1 MITLAQEMTINFII
15 GGATLGVITYLVK
28 YLKPEI
34 GAIVWAAPV
43 ILVPTILA
51 LWLNNTETIRIAN
64 FVGSAIPN
72 VLLIVL
78 WQVTFIVLLVKFKMG
93 VIKSVFYSLF
103 AWIII
108 ATLLYKSGIYNYFKI
123 SIA

>member
-51 LWLNNTETIRIAN
+51 LWLNNTETIKIAN

>member
-1 MITLAQEMTINFII
+1 MLNLAQELSLNFLI
-15 GGATLGVITYLVK
+15 GGGTLGLITYLVK

-34 GAIVWAAPV
+34 GSIVWAAPV

-51 LWLNNTETIRIAN
+51 LWLNNTKTIKIAN

-78 WQVTFIVLLVKFKMG
+78 WQVAFITLLVKFKMG
-93 VIKSVFYSLF
+93 VIRSVMISLS

-108 ATLLYKSGIYNYFKI
+108 AVLLYKSGIYDYFKI
-123 SIA
+123 SVA

>member
-43 ILVPTILA
+43 ILVPTVLA

>member
-1 MITLAQEMTINFII
+1 MITLAQEMTINFLI

-108 ATLLYKSGIYNYFKI
+108 AVLLYKSGIYNYFKI

>member
-15 GGATLGVITYLVK
+15 GGVTLGVITYLVK

-43 ILVPTILA
+43 ILVPTVLA

-78 WQVTFIVLLVKFKMG
+78 WQVTFIVLLVKYKMG
-93 VIKSVFYSLF
+93 VIKSVFYSLI

>member
-93 VIKSVFYSLF
+93 VIKSVFYSLI

>member
-1 MITLAQEMTINFII
+1 MLNLAQELSLNFLI
-15 GGATLGVITYLVK
+15 GGGTLGLITYLVK

-34 GAIVWAAPV
+34 GSIVWAAPV

-51 LWLNNTETIRIAN
+51 LWLNNTKTIKIAN

-78 WQVTFIVLLVKFKMG
+78 WQVAFITLLVKFKMG
-93 VIKSVFYSLF
+93 VIRSVTISLVGWLIV
-103 AWIII
+103 AV
-108 ATLLYKSGIYNYFKI
+108 LLYKSGIYDYFKI
-123 SIA
+123 SVA

>member
-1 MITLAQEMTINFII
+1 MITLAQELTINFII

-43 ILVPTILA
+43 ILVPTVLA

-108 ATLLYKSGIYNYFKI
+108 ATLLYKSGLYNYFKI

>member
-43 ILVPTILA
+43 ILVPTVLA

-78 WQVTFIVLLVKFKMG
+78 WQVTFIVLLVKLKMG

-108 ATLLYKSGIYNYFKI
+108 AVLLYKSGIYNYFKI

>member
-93 VIKSVFYSLF
+93 VIKSVFYSLI

-108 ATLLYKSGIYNYFKI
+108 ATLLYKSGLYNYFKI

>member
-1 MITLAQEMTINFII
+1 MISLAQEMTINFII

-43 ILVPTILA
+43 ILVPTVIA

>member
-1 MITLAQEMTINFII
+1 MISLAQEMSINFLI
-15 GGATLGVITYLVK
+15 GGGTLGVITYLVK

-43 ILVPTILA
+43 ILVPTVLA
-51 LWLNNTETIRIAN
+51 LWINNTETIKIAN

-78 WQVTFIVLLVKFKMG
+78 WQVTFITLLIKFKMG
-93 VIKSVFYSLF
+93 VIKSVFYSLL

-123 SIA
+123 SVA

>member
-15 GGATLGVITYLVK
+15 GGSTLGVITYLVK

-51 LWLNNTETIRIAN
+51 LWLNNTETIKIAN

>member
-1 MITLAQEMTINFII
+1 MITLAQELTINFII

-43 ILVPTILA
+43 ILVPTVLA

>member
-43 ILVPTILA
+43 ILVPTVLA
-51 LWLNNTETIRIAN
+51 LWLNNTETIKIAN

>member
-1 MITLAQEMTINFII
+1 MITLAQEMTINFVI
-15 GGATLGVITYLVK
+15 GGGTLGVITYLVK

-103 AWIII
+103 AWIVI
-108 ATLLYKSGIYNYFKI
+108 ATLLYKSGLYNYFKI

>member
-93 VIKSVFYSLF
+93 VLKSVFYSLF